1 MQPGINKV
9 KQEPSSM
16 LALGLYSKYDDSVQP
31 SIENGLHTS
40 VKLPEEI
47 ISIALGLN
55 IISEDSK
62 LRIIPLDS

>member
-1 MQPGINKV
+1 
-9 KQEPSSM
+9 M
-16 LALGLYSKYDDSVQP
+16 LALGLYSKYVGSVQP
-31 SIENGLHTS
+31 YIENGLHTS